1 MNRTTHP
8 SVSNAYVVP
17 PDFDLTPTEMRSL
30 DYYIKDSDVV
40 LVVKHVMTT
49 PVYPHDWSD
58 WAVNNPVEALLFFS
72 RPYPVVA
79 VHLLGYN
86 NNDTNTQYAPGF
98 NPPDEDAPG
107 FNLPDE
113 DVFRGPEENDGNNDI
128 VHEESADQK
137 SNIM

>member
-1 MNRTTHP
+1 MTLTYLLQYMNRTTHP
-8 SVSNAYVVP
+8 GVSNAYIVP
-17 PDFDLTPTEMRSL
+17 PDFDLTPMERRSL

-40 LVVKHVMTT
+40 SVVKHIMTK

-58 WAVNNPVEALLFFS
+58 WAVNNPVEAPLFFS

-98 NPPDEDAPG
+98 NPPDD
-107 FNLPDE
+107 
-113 DVFRGPEENDGNNDI
+113 DVFRGQKENDGNNDI